1 MDNEM
6 KAKVRNAAL
15 AEAVAAVP
23 GGALCDPQQVADAI
37 RALMTEPLTDDVPE
51 SRHLLAEALAVFDLM
66 LTGCRE
72 QAFGDYENG
81 DGETIGPRM
90 DALHKRLR
98 EAVKSGAAAAPAA
111 DVRDAA
117 QESDAEWAARHLMPF
132 NGRTTS
138 AAPAA
143 QFVVWLKQA
152 SSFGPWTECAPE
164 DEGAV
169 RFTAP
174 ADAEKGGA

>member
-6 KAKVRNAAL
+6 KATVRSAAL

-37 RALMTEPLTDDVPE
+37 RALMTEPMTDDVPE

-98 EAVKSGAAAAPAA
+98 DAVKSGAAATPAA
-111 DVRDAA
+111 DVRDAERLDFLERLYERREEA
-117 QESDAEWAARHLMPF
+117 TPNVYAFGKKFVAGSLREAIDEAMRA
-132 NGRTTS
+132 TS
-138 AAPAA
+138 A
-143 QFVVWLKQA
+143 
-152 SSFGPWTECAPE
+152 
-164 DEGAV
+164 
-169 RFTAP
+169 AP